1 MKRLGSYRRRAAPAS
16 RSNLGTFL
24 EKQYGCG
31 KASSY
36 DVARAAASSSKDDP
50 CNGLKRL
57 EGCRPFKCKRVR
69 KQGKLKPDTR
79 NSARDL
85 GRILSPR
92 SVLYPAL
99 RHPVPVWDPHTKRR
113 VMKHIKIL
121 PIHESLDALVGTVAN
136 WNGVLVMKVSKA
148 LQLICE
154 TGQLAYRFHFSTLF
168 GS

>member
-1 MKRLGSYRRRAAPAS
+1 MVVVGSLKRLGSYRRRAAPAGL
-16 RSNLGTFL
+16 SNLGCFL

-31 KASSY
+31 KASSH
-36 DVARAAASSSKDDP
+36 DVALAAASSTKDDP
-50 CNGLKRL
+50 CSGLKRL
-57 EGCRPFKCKRVR
+57 EDTRAFKCKRVR

-113 VMKHIKIL
+113 AMKYIKIL
-121 PIHESLDALVGTVAN
+121 PIHESLDALVGDGCEE
-136 WNGVLVMKVSKA
+136 NGVLAMTISKV
-148 LQLICE
+148 L
-154 TGQLAYRFHFSTLF
+154 
-168 GS
+168 